1 MSLKICFLC
10 CAREDSNH
18 PPSVLLRSTL
28 RAIPITL
35 PLTTSPF
42 WLENE
47 LLKSVPY
54 PLGKLPQA
62 DLTDLLTHN
71 LNIRDPRV
79 VFGPGLGRD
88 AAVVAFGDT
97 YLVAKTDPITFAS
110 DEIGWYAVNVN
121 ANDIAC
127 LGATP
132 RWFIATLL
140 LPEDKSDRALVER
153 IFEQLHAAGH
163 ALGVSLVG
171 GHTEITHGL
180 DRPIVVGAMFGEVA
194 PDRLVRSDGARPGDA
209 LILTKGICVEGTAIL
224 AQEFADSLR
233 RAGVSADLIAR
244 AARFLHDP
252 GISIVRDAA
261 IAVGAGE
268 IHAMHDPTEGGVA
281 TGIAEIT
288 GAAGIGAVLEA
299 SALPVYPETR
309 AFCAALGLD
318 PLGLIASGALLAVVA
333 PGDAG
338 AVLSALHAD
347 GISAARIGTMREA
360 PGVVV
365 RDAAGEH
372 PLTVFPRDEI
382 ARLFEVP

>member
-1 MSLKICFLC
+1 MKV
-10 CAREDSNH
+10 A
-18 PPSVLLRSTL
+18 
-28 RAIPITL
+28 
-35 PLTTSPF
+35 
-42 WLENE
+42 
-47 LLKSVPY
+47 PY

-62 DLTDLLTHN
+62 DLIDLLAHK
-71 LNIRDPRV
+71 LNSHDPRV

-132 RWFIATLL
+132 RWFIATVL
-140 LPEDKSDRALVER
+140 LPEGKSDRALVER
-153 IFEQLHAAGH
+153 IFEQLHTAGH

-180 DRPIVVGAMFGEVA
+180 DRPIVVGAMLGEVA
-194 PDRLVRSDGARPGDA
+194 PERLVRSDGARPGDA

-224 AQEFADSLR
+224 AQEFGDSLR
-233 RAGVSADLIAR
+233 RAQVDAALIAR

-261 IAVGAGE
+261 IVAGAGE
-268 IHAMHDPTEGGVA
+268 VHAMHDPTEGGVA

-288 GAAGIGAVLEA
+288 SAAGVGAVLEA
-299 SALPVYPETR
+299 SALPIYPETLT
-309 AFCAALGLD
+309 FCEVLGLD
-318 PLGLIASGALLAVVA
+318 PLGLIASGALLAAVA
-333 PGDAG
+333 PGDAD
-338 AVLSALHAD
+338 AVLAALRAD
-347 GISAARIGTMREA
+347 GIPAARIGVVRETT
-360 PGVVV
+360 GVIL
-365 RDAAGEH
+365 RDAAGER
-372 PLTVFPRDEI
+372 PLPIFSRDEI
-382 ARLFEVP
+382 TRLFEAP